1 MEDRE
6 SLHLIGQCYTVALG
20 HYCHYY
26 NALSGPGM
34 TGNSS
39 LRFARGVHIRAGA
52 AQGAKQFWKLVGNP
66 DILGNPVNLIGKVCC
81 AST

>member
-1 MEDRE
+1 
-6 SLHLIGQCYTVALG
+6 
-20 HYCHYY
+20 
-26 NALSGPGM
+26 M

-39 LRFARGVHIRAGA
+39 LRFVRGVHIRAGA